1 VSKTLWWIV
10 GGVVGFGLILWM
22 AVSIATEHNL
32 DPSAEFGEVTVE
44 GGLLPRLGEP
54 GLPDPAVGTTA
65 PTVTGSDW
73 EGSTYTIGPDG
84 RPKVLI
90 FLAHWC
96 SFCQAEVPEVVGW
109 LAQGGLPADVD
120 MYSLSV
126 VIDPNRP
133 NFPPRAWLER
143 EGWTLP
149 VIRDDELGSA
159 VNAYG
164 MSGTPFYV
172 VLDGKNRVVMRVA
185 GRVGTQGLEALVQ
198 IAQIGLS
205 G

>member
-1 VSKTLWWIV
+1 V
-10 GGVVGFGLILWM
+10 
-22 AVSIATEHNL
+22 
-32 DPSAEFGEVTVE
+32 
-44 GGLLPRLGEP
+44 
-54 GLPDPAVGTTA
+54 A

-73 EGSTYTIGPDG
+73 DGNTYTVGPDG

-96 SFCQAEVPEVVGW
+96 SFCQAEVPEVVAW
-109 LAQGGLPADVD
+109 LAQGGLPDDVD

-126 VIDPNRP
+126 GISESRP

-149 VIRDDELGSA
+149 VIRDDREGTA
-159 VNAYG
+159 ATVFG

-172 VLDGKNRVVMRVA
+172 VLDGQNRVLMRVA
-185 GRVGTQGLEALVQ
+185 GRVGTQGLEALVAL
-198 IAQIGLS
+198 AQQGSS

>member
-1 VSKTLWWIV
+1 VSKTLGWIV

-22 AVSIATEHNL
+22 AVSIATEVPV
-32 DPSAEFGEVTVE
+32 DPSVEFGEVVVE
-44 GGLLPRLGEP
+44 GDPLPRLGEP
-54 GLPDPAVGTTA
+54 GLPDPAVGVVA

-73 EGSTYTIGPDG
+73 EGNTFHIGADG

-96 SFCQAEVPEVVGW
+96 SFCQAEVPEVVEW
-109 LAQGGLPADVD
+109 LARGGLPDDVD

-126 VIDPNRP
+126 GIDPTRP

-149 VIRDDELGSA
+149 VIRDDELGSVA
-159 VNAYG
+159 GAYG

-172 VLDGKNRVVMRVA
+172 VLDGQNRVVVRVA
-185 GRVGTQGLEALVQ
+185 GRVGPEGLEALAAL
-198 IAQIGLS
+198 AQQGLS